1 MPGGDVERAPWQSW
15 GLGWTHVDHQGSR
28 RAGAGNQYSSL
39 SPPCPQ
45 VSCQCLLQSESSQK
59 PEGKRCLQVG
69 HSPRS
74 PRGVRTRLATGPVGS
89 GVFWGESEGGPGRGM
104 FGRGWLFQ
112 ADGEVWEELD
122 LGGALNVLF
131 GSLPACTPRAGAGAD
146 PGVGGGLGA
155 SAGLSHGSHFPVGP
169 GGLRIAASGWGGLTL
184 TLQPPPSSA
193 LASGPGLGV
202 RQFHLFLGLRL
213 AQPATALSPA
223 VRAARM

>member
-1 MPGGDVERAPWQSW
+1 MERAPWQSW

-28 RAGAGNQYSSL
+28 RAGARNQYPSL

-89 GVFWGESEGGPGRGM
+89 EGFWGESEGGPGWGM
-104 FGRGWLFQ
+104 FGRGWPFQ

-122 LGGALNVLF
+122 LGGASQRVVRVPPGLH
-131 GSLPACTPRAGAGAD
+131 PWAGAGAD
-146 PGVGGGLGA
+146 PGVGGVWGPPQVCPVEATFQLALADSGQQRLAGGA
-155 SAGLSHGSHFPVGP
+155 SP
-169 GGLRIAASGWGGLTL
+169 
-184 TLQPPPSSA
+184 
-193 LASGPGLGV
+193 
-202 RQFHLFLGLRL
+202 
-213 AQPATALSPA
+213 
-223 VRAARM
+223 